1 MTFKKSE
8 LLYIILQRSRQQVA
22 RCQTSAPG
30 IPATPTIIRLAPC
43 FRLLQESD
51 LRLRPARRPG
61 PTGSSA
67 TAGTWRRE
75 LADLA
80 RLQGA
85 RPVPT
90 RDPSNPNDHS
100 FGSVFSSAF
109 VQLPWIQEKNSDKK
123 EEDGMTGSN
132 DKCFRQP
139 GQERGNAEEAA
150 HSPGSEEDDE
160 DGEEGEVQDEQS
172 RENGKVA
179 PSSPSS
185 VVSDSNN
192 QDREQTIAELG
203 QVQGNLEETRT
214 RQRKWYLSPAITA
227 SSVFSYSK
235 GQGRH
240 QEAAEPP
247 PKAQAG
253 RKIPRPPIFPDR
265 PF

>member
-1 MTFKKSE
+1 MFVYYSVGSAVNHT
-8 LLYIILQRSRQQVA
+8 L
-22 RCQTSAPG
+22 TS
-30 IPATPTIIRLAPC
+30 L
-43 FRLLQESD
+43 D
-51 LRLRPARRPG
+51 LWGNAIG
-61 PTGSSA
+61 D
-67 TAGTWRRE
+67 AG
-75 LADLA
+75 AQAIGDG
-80 RLQGA
+80 LQGA

-214 RQRKWYLSPAITA
+214 RQRKWYLPPTITA

-235 GQGRH
+235 GQGRN

-247 PKAQAG
+247 PKAQVG
-253 RKIPRPPIFPDR
+253 RKIPRPPIFPNR

>member
-1 MTFKKSE
+1 MVPASCLCYLPSE
-8 LLYIILQRSRQQVA
+8 LVPLVRA
-22 RCQTSAPG
+22 SASPSG
-30 IPATPTIIRLAPC
+30 AHTHAAADCKLCKYPAT
-43 FRLLQESD
+43 
-51 LRLRPARRPG
+51 
-61 PTGSSA
+61 A
-67 TAGTWRRE
+67 TPSIVW
-75 LADLA
+75 
-80 RLQGA
+80 LQGA

-214 RQRKWYLSPAITA
+214 RKRKWYLSPAITA

-247 PKAQAG
+247 QKHKLAEKSPARQS
-253 RKIPRPPIFPDR
+253 FPTDL
-265 PF
+265 FDL